1 MCPNP
6 AKKTNHQCFTIARRM
21 VPQAKQASFCACF
34 HAGFTPVCFLAQRI
48 NDNKSSLYFCG
59 SMKYSRKRSRSQRH
73 LKRWTDILFWGA
85 LDCVRNGDSHLS
97 MRKPGNRLRA
107 PTYFRW
113 VHPLAGGGVLH
124 AYSRSPASS
133 AIASRSACAA
143 TSRNGK
149 RVYGATARRI
159 ALVAS
164 VTCSGLSMPYFTV
177 ALTPNS
183 VTAV

>member
-1 MCPNP
+1 MLGS
-6 AKKTNHQCFTIARRM
+6 HQCT
-21 VPQAKQASFCACF
+21 
-34 HAGFTPVCFLAQRI
+34 FLRNVIDA
-48 NDNKSSLYFCG
+48 NKSSLYFH
-59 SMKYSRKRSRSQRH
+59 SLMEYSRKRSRSQRH

-124 AYSRSPASS
+124 AHSRSPAPS
-133 AIASRSACAA
+133 AIVSEAGSVA
-143 TSRNGK
+143 TSRNGR
-149 RVYGATARRI
+149 RVYGAMARKI

-164 VTCSGLSMPYFTV
+164 VTCPGLSIPNFKV